1 MKEEILRYL
10 TFDQQFIKKM
20 NSSNYIKSK
29 DELYSSI
36 LNWWEKLSKSETIG
50 DLGQMNG
57 NTTLIIIKLGSSSYY
72 INADTNSAGVEAF
85 LKNKINPWNLIS
97 NRDAKKNKI
106 TNDSNNDPIEGFYM
120 YKKLN

>member
-20 NSSNYIKSK
+20 NSSTYLKSK
-29 DELYSSI
+29 DELYSI
-36 LNWWEKLSKSETIG
+36 LNWWNKLSKSETIG

-57 NTTLIIIKLGSSSYY
+57 NTPLIIIKLGSSSYY
-72 INADTNSAGVEAF
+72 INADTNRAGVEAF
-85 LKNKINPWNLIS
+85 LKNKTNPWNLIS

-106 TNDSNNDPIEGFYM
+106 TNDSNHDPIEGFYM

>member
-20 NSSNYIKSK
+20 NSSTSLNSK
-29 DELYSSI
+29 EEVYCL
-36 LNWWEKLSKSETIG
+36 LKWWKKLSKSETIG

-57 NTTLIIIKLGSSSYY
+57 NTPLIIIKLGSSSYY
-72 INADTNSAGVEAF
+72 INADTNRAGVEAF

-106 TNDSNNDPIEGFYM
+106 TNDSNHDPIEGFYM